1 MKEILDELFVFNT
14 EEDAQSVLYE
24 MYEIFDEQGFLSVA
38 EAKKLIG
45 ATMKPEDIRTGWHDP
60 KKFRIGWTVSSDG
73 LMVLARIKF
82 PDIEGLNI
90 NEIRKLGGFSPIND
104 IASSKIA
111 RARGPLFQFLTEGS
125 LQNTTGS
132 NLVKIERV
140 DAENFKMD
148 AERFNALLEELDGNS
163 VKTLAEKNARYSK
176 NGDSLHNFRSGA
188 EIAGGTPAQACW
200 GYMTK
205 HLVALR
211 DMVERNDF
219 SNREDFLEKCQ
230 DTINYIRFLW
240 CIGNEEQNMN
250 NEKES
255 K

>member
-1 MKEILDELFVFNT
+1 MKENLDELFVFNT

-73 LMVLARIKF
+73 LMALAQIKF
-82 PDIEGLNI
+82 PDIEGLSV

-104 IASSKIA
+104 IAS
-111 RARGPLFQFLTEGS
+111 
-125 LQNTTGS
+125 S

-188 EIAGGTPAQACW
+188 ESAGGTPAQVCW

>member
-1 MKEILDELFVFNT
+1 MKENLDELFVFNT

-45 ATMKPEDIRTGWHDP
+45 ARMKPEDIRTGWHDP

-73 LMVLARIKF
+73 LMVLAQIKF
-82 PDIEGLNI
+82 PDIEGLSV

-104 IASSKIA
+104 IAS
-111 RARGPLFQFLTEGS
+111 
-125 LQNTTGS
+125 S

-250 NEKES
+250 NEKEN

>member
-73 LMVLARIKF
+73 LRVLAQIKF
-82 PDIEGLNI
+82 PDIEGLSV

-104 IASSKIA
+104 IASS
-111 RARGPLFQFLTEGS
+111 
-125 LQNTTGS
+125 
-132 NLVKIERV
+132 NLIKIERV

>member
-1 MKEILDELFVFNT
+1 MKENLDELFVFNT

-73 LMVLARIKF
+73 LMVLAQIKF
-82 PDIEGLNI
+82 PDIEGLSV

-104 IASSKIA
+104 IAS
-111 RARGPLFQFLTEGS
+111 
-125 LQNTTGS
+125 S

-211 DMVERNDF
+211 DMAERNDF

>member
-45 ATMKPEDIRTGWHDP
+45 ARMKPEDIRTGWHDP

-73 LMVLARIKF
+73 LMVLAQIKF
-82 PDIEGLNI
+82 PDIEGLSV

-104 IASSKIA
+104 IAS
-111 RARGPLFQFLTEGS
+111 
-125 LQNTTGS
+125 S

-211 DMVERNDF
+211 DMVERNNF

>member
-1 MKEILDELFVFNT
+1 MKENLDELFVFNT

-38 EAKKLIG
+38 EAKKIIG

-60 KKFRIGWTVSSDG
+60 KKFRIGWTVSSNG

-82 PDIEGLNI
+82 PDIEGLSV

-104 IASSKIA
+104 IAS
-111 RARGPLFQFLTEGS
+111 
-125 LQNTTGS
+125 S

>member
-1 MKEILDELFVFNT
+1 MKENLDELFVFNT

-60 KKFRIGWTVSSDG
+60 KKFRIGWTVSSDE

-82 PDIEGLNI
+82 PDIEGLSV

-104 IASSKIA
+104 IASS
-111 RARGPLFQFLTEGS
+111 
-125 LQNTTGS
+125 
-132 NLVKIERV
+132 NLVKIEHV
-140 DAENFKMD
+140 DADNFKMD

>member
-1 MKEILDELFVFNT
+1 MKENLDELFVFNT

-38 EAKKLIG
+38 EAKKIIG

-73 LMVLARIKF
+73 LMVLAQIKF
-82 PDIEGLNI
+82 PDIEGLSV

-104 IASSKIA
+104 IAS
-111 RARGPLFQFLTEGS
+111 G
-125 LQNTTGS
+125 

-140 DAENFKMD
+140 DVENFKMD

>member
-45 ATMKPEDIRTGWHDP
+45 ARMKPEDIRTGWHDP

-73 LMVLARIKF
+73 LMVLAQIKF
-82 PDIEGLNI
+82 PDIEGLSV

-104 IASSKIA
+104 IAS
-111 RARGPLFQFLTEGS
+111 
-125 LQNTTGS
+125 S

-250 NEKES
+250 NEKEN

>member
-73 LMVLARIKF
+73 LMVLAQIKF

-104 IASSKIA
+104 IAS
-111 RARGPLFQFLTEGS
+111 
-125 LQNTTGS
+125 S

>member
-1 MKEILDELFVFNT
+1 MKENLDELFVFNT

-38 EAKKLIG
+38 EAKKIIG

-82 PDIEGLNI
+82 PDIEGLSV

-104 IASSKIA
+104 IAS
-111 RARGPLFQFLTEGS
+111 
-125 LQNTTGS
+125 S

-219 SNREDFLEKCQ
+219 SNRKDFLEKCQ